1 MKKNSLIPKPGFR
14 LFCPHPKVF
23 VKLFALVVFMTF
35 YIHSYG
41 LGQNKKM
48 DVHFNNVSI
57 DYVIEYLEA
66 ATDYTFVY
74 NDTDKEGVKVSVSLK
89 DADMITILDAVFKDT
104 PLAYQIKEE
113 RIVVLRRKNIPTKTE
128 QEKQLVVKG
137 RVISEKEKEP
147 IIGATIVLEGTT
159 LGVASDMD
167 GNFSLNVPKEA
178 KTLVISS
185 IGYTKFRLTLTPE
198 VFEKMNVIQLKDSV
212 SYVDEVV
219 IVGYGTTKVKDA
231 TGAVSRLG
239 EKEIA
244 MSPAG
249 ASIQSMLQGRAPGV
263 NVMIQ
268 SASPTSPVNVVI
280 RGVSTLTGNTQPL
293 WVIDGVPDYSQSS
306 TGDVTNALFNLNLS
320 DVESIDILKDVSAT
334 AIYGSRAANGVI
346 IVTTKR
352 GKQGMQPTVELS
364 LRSGIQTINSNKL
377 DALNASEYKRFV
389 ETVGRQSI
397 EIAGFDYNTRFF
409 FDETKFNQL
418 NTSQWDGS
426 MLQLRPDAFMDGDT
440 DWWDEMTQ
448 NAMTTQ
454 CDISVRGGTANTNYF
469 ISFGYNDQKGV
480 VKGGRSKLYTGRL
493 NLETLIGKQL
503 KLGVNLSGS
512 SRKTNNKDN
521 LIDNIIRFRPDFPAY
536 NEDGSLNLVTTSTV
550 IENPHLTLAN
560 RNDGRGLTFS
570 ASAFLEWT
578 ILDGLKFKS
587 TGTVNYTNSKT
598 DVFSKKGTRG
608 YSIAYNTRSLGNSE
622 YNTYVWDNTLTW
634 MKDFGKHNLVA
645 VVGQS
650 IEKYKSNYLSG
661 GADDFPDEEVL
672 INLGSGADS
681 WSDSDEAGNTLVSAI
696 ARINYKYNNRYLATF
711 TFRTDGSSKFGP
723 DKRWGYFPSGA
734 LAWVISEE
742 EFMAPLKTYIPYLKL
757 RASIG
762 KIGSQN
768 LGNYDYISLMGSATY
783 DGEPGTK
790 PTSLGNPVLQW
801 EETTSIDVGLDF
813 GLLGERIRGTIGY
826 YNKQINNLIYNGSV
840 PANSS
845 YTTVN
850 QNVGTIANTGWEI
863 DMRGDVIR
871 TDKLNFEI
879 GFNIA
884 TNTGKVKKLD
894 GIVKELKMPYYYEY
908 VRLVE
913 GGHIGD
919 WYGYKYAGRLFRTQ
933 EEIIALRPTSATT
946 GAQENYFGSYDSPG
960 DMYLVDQDGDGKI
973 TTKDKVKLGNF
984 NPKFF
989 GGFNLSLSWKNLYA
1003 TAVFTY
1009 SYGAKRMWYYQY
1021 EKTSGVGTYN
1031 MYNSIFDSYNFKGDD
1046 ALFPRLAYTGTVANA
1061 LSDLYIHDA
1070 SFLRMNSLNL
1080 NYRLPQNWFTGT
1092 FVNNIEFS
1100 FSASNLFTITKY
1112 PGFDP
1117 QGNFGSNPT
1126 SATAND
1132 VITVAQGVD
1141 YSTYP
1146 SARTYSIGI
1155 KFTFK

>member
-1 MKKNSLIPKPGFR
+1 MKKNSSIPKMGFK
-14 LFCPHPKVF
+14 LFRPNPRMF
-23 VKLFALVVFMTF
+23 GKLFALFVFMIFCT
-35 YIHSYG
+35 HSYG
-41 LGQNKKM
+41 VGQNKKM

-57 DYVIEYLEA
+57 DFVIEYLES

-74 NDTDKEGVKVSVSLK
+74 NDTDKEGIKISVSLK
-89 DADMITILDAVFKDT
+89 DADIVTILDAVFKDT
-104 PLAYQIKEE
+104 PLAYQIKED
-113 RIVVLRRKNIPTKTE
+113 RIVVLRRKNNTMKPE
-128 QEKQLVVKG
+128 EEKQLVVKG
-137 RVISEKEKEP
+137 RVISEKEQEP
-147 IIGATIVLEGTT
+147 IIGATVILEGTT
-159 LGVASDMD
+159 LGVATDVE
-167 GNFSLNVPKEA
+167 GEFSINVPKDA

-185 IGYTKFRLTLTPE
+185 IGYAKYRFALNSN
-198 VFEKMNVIQLKDSV
+198 VFDKLNIIQLKDSV
-212 SYVDEVV
+212 SFVDEVV

-239 EKEIA
+239 EKDIA

-249 ASIQSMLQGRAPGV
+249 ASVQSMLQGRAPGV

-268 SASPTSPVNVVI
+268 SASPTSPVNVTI
-280 RGVSTLTGNTQPL
+280 RGISTLTGNTQPL

-320 DVESIDILKDVSAT
+320 DIESIDILKDVSAT

-352 GKQGMQPTVELS
+352 GKLGMQPTVDLS
-364 LRSGIQTINSNKL
+364 LRAGIQTINSNKL
-377 DALNASEYKRFV
+377 NALNATEYKRFV

-397 EIAGFDYNTRFF
+397 EIAGFDYNTRLFF
-409 FDETKFNQL
+409 NESKFNQL

-426 MLQLRPDAFMDGDT
+426 MLELLPDAFMDGDT

-448 NAMTTQ
+448 NALTTQ
-454 CDISVRGGTANTNYF
+454 CDISVRGGTENSNYF

-480 VKGGRSKLYTGRL
+480 VKGGRSKLLTGRL
-493 NLETLIGKQL
+493 NFETLIGKQI

-536 NEDGSLNLVTTSTV
+536 NEDGSINLVTTSTV

-560 RNDGRGLTFS
+560 RNNGRGLTFS
-570 ASAFLEWT
+570 GSAFLEWT

-587 TGTVNYTNSKT
+587 TGTVNYTNSQT

-608 YSIAYNTRSLGNSE
+608 YATAYNSRNLGNSE
-622 YNTYVWDNTLTW
+622 NNTYVWDNTLTW
-634 MKDFGKHNLVA
+634 MKTFGKHNLVA
-645 VVGQS
+645 MVGHS
-650 IEKYKSNYLSG
+650 IEKYKSKMLSG
-661 GADDFPDEEVL
+661 GAEEFPDEEVL

-681 WSDSDEAGNTLVSAI
+681 WADSDEAGNTLVSAI
-696 ARINYKYNNRYLATF
+696 ARVNYKYNNRYLATF

-742 EFMAPLKTYIPYLKL
+742 EFMAPLKLYIPYLKL
-757 RASIG
+757 RASVG

-768 LGNYDYISLMGSATY
+768 LGNYDYISLMGSASY
-783 DGEPGTK
+783 DGQPGTK

-801 EETTSIDVGLDF
+801 EETTSVDVGLDF
-813 GLLGERIRGTIGY
+813 GLFNERLRGTIGY
-826 YNKQINNLIYNGSV
+826 YNKQINNLIYDGSV

-850 QNVGTIANTGWEI
+850 QNVGTIANVGWEFDI
-863 DMRGDVIR
+863 RGDVIR
-871 TDKLNFEI
+871 TDKVNFEI

-884 TNTGKVKKLD
+884 TNSGKIKKLD

-933 EEIIALRPTSATT
+933 EEIIALKPVSST
-946 GAQENYFGSYDSPG
+946 GVQENYFGSYDSPG
-960 DMYLVDQDGDGKI
+960 DAYLIDQDGDGKI
-973 TTKDKVKLGNF
+973 TAKDKVKLGNF

-1031 MYNSIFDSYNFKGDD
+1031 VYNSIFDSYNFKGGD
-1046 ALFPRLAYTGTVANA
+1046 ALFPRLAYAGTVANA
-1061 LSDLYIHDA
+1061 LCDLYIHDA

-1080 NYRLPQNWFTGT
+1080 NYRLPANWFTGT
-1092 FVNNIEFS
+1092 FVNNVELS

-1117 QGNFGSNPT
+1117 QGNFGSTST

-1146 SARTYSIGI
+1146 SARTYSLGI

>member
-23 VKLFALVVFMTF
+23 VKLFALIVFMTF

-89 DADMITILDAVFKDT
+89 DADIITILDAVFKDT

-147 IIGATIVLEGTT
+147 IIGATVVLEGTT
-159 LGVASDMD
+159 LGVATDMD

-185 IGYTKFRLTLTPE
+185 IGYARFQLILTPE

-212 SYVDEVV
+212 SFVDEVV

-426 MLQLRPDAFMDGDT
+426 MLQLRSDAFMDGDT

-448 NAMTTQ
+448 NATTTQ

-570 ASAFLEWT
+570 SSAFLEWT

-762 KIGSQN
+762 KI
-768 LGNYDYISLMGSATY
+768 
-783 DGEPGTK
+783 
-790 PTSLGNPVLQW
+790 VL
-801 EETTSIDVGLDF
+801 
-813 GLLGERIRGTIGY
+813 
-826 YNKQINNLIYNGSV
+826 
-840 PANSS
+840 
-845 YTTVN
+845 
-850 QNVGTIANTGWEI
+850 
-863 DMRGDVIR
+863 
-871 TDKLNFEI
+871 
-879 GFNIA
+879 
-884 TNTGKVKKLD
+884 
-894 GIVKELKMPYYYEY
+894 
-908 VRLVE
+908 
-913 GGHIGD
+913 
-919 WYGYKYAGRLFRTQ
+919 
-933 EEIIALRPTSATT
+933 
-946 GAQENYFGSYDSPG
+946 
-960 DMYLVDQDGDGKI
+960 KI
-973 TTKDKVKLGNF
+973 
-984 NPKFF
+984 
-989 GGFNLSLSWKNLYA
+989 
-1003 TAVFTY
+1003 
-1009 SYGAKRMWYYQY
+1009 
-1021 EKTSGVGTYN
+1021 
-1031 MYNSIFDSYNFKGDD
+1031 
-1046 ALFPRLAYTGTVANA
+1046 
-1061 LSDLYIHDA
+1061 
-1070 SFLRMNSLNL
+1070 
-1080 NYRLPQNWFTGT
+1080 
-1092 FVNNIEFS
+1092 
-1100 FSASNLFTITKY
+1100 
-1112 PGFDP
+1112 
-1117 QGNFGSNPT
+1117 
-1126 SATAND
+1126 
-1132 VITVAQGVD
+1132 
-1141 YSTYP
+1141 
-1146 SARTYSIGI
+1146 
-1155 KFTFK
+1155 